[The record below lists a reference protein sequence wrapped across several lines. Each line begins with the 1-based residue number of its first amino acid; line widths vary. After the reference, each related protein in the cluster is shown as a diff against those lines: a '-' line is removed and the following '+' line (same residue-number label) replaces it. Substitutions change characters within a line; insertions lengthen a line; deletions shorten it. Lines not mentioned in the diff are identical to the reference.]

1 MKAMVINGF
10 GESSRLEIAEVPT
23 PEAQPDE
30 ILIRVAYAGVNPVD
44 WKIREGML
52 EGLFPHRFPLIL
64 GWDAAGTVAALGT
77 GAAGFRVGDNVYAY
91 CRKPTVQWGAYA
103 EYVAIASSAVAPMPA
118 NQTFAQAA
126 AIPLTALTSWQ
137 ALFDAGQLKA
147 GQSVLIHAGAGGTGG
162 MAIQLAKHA
171 GATVFTTANAGNHE
185 YVRSLGADHAIDY
198 QRESFV
204 EAIRSR
210 SPDGVDLAYVT
221 VGGAVLRNSY
231 RVVKP
236 GGALVTIVE
245 APDVEEAQR
254 LGIRAAFVFVEP
266 NGAQLREITRL
277 IEAGIVRPP
286 EITEMNLEEAPRAQ
300 ELSQAGHVRG
310 KIVLKIDE
318 HPR

>member
-10 GESSRLEIAEVPT
+10 GDSSRLEIAEVPN
-23 PEAQPDE
+23 PQAQADE
-30 ILIRVAYAGVNPVD
+30 VLIRVTYAGVNPVD

-64 GWDAAGTVAALGT
+64 GWDAAGTVAAVGT
-77 GAAGFRVGDNVYAY
+77 AVTGFQVDDKVNAY
-91 CRKPTVQWGAYA
+91 CRKPIVQWGTYA
-103 EYVAIASSAVAPMPA
+103 EYVAMASSAVAPMPA
-118 NQTFAQAA
+118 NLTFAQAA

-171 GATVFTTANAGNHE
+171 GATVFTTASAGNHE
-185 YVRSLGADHAIDY
+185 YVRSLGADHVIDY

-204 EAIRSR
+204 EAIKNGSR
-210 SPDGVDLAYVT
+210 EGVDLAYVT
-221 VGGAVLRNSY
+221 IGGDVLRNSY

-245 APDVEEAQR
+245 APDVEEARR
-254 LGIRAAFVFVEP
+254 LGIRASFVFVEP
-266 NGAQLREITRL
+266 NGTQLREITRL
-277 IEAGIVRPP
+277 IEAGRVRPP
-286 EITEMNLEEAPRAQ
+286 AIAEMNLEEAARAQ

-310 KIVLKIDE
+310 KLVLKID
-318 HPR
+318 